1 MLDIS
6 RGEGVPL
13 PGESWLLGSSSVRV
27 PHSRRTLTA
36 ITRPATVGSWRR
48 WSLIHDYA
56 RRYSA
61 HDAEGVTDLCVWP
74 FVAIRG
80 GEAIHLADRAAV
92 RDHFA
97 AMMDAYRGQ
106 GAAVWSPVEIDSHP
120 LGEHAT
126 FETVRWNALDSN
138 GNVLRDTQTTYHL
151 LAAPEKAEGWRFL
164 SYTNHF

>member
-1 MLDIS
+1 VA
-6 RGEGVPL
+6 EV
-13 PGESWLLGSSSVRV
+13 E
-27 PHSRRTLTA
+27 
-36 ITRPATVGSWRR
+36 
-48 WSLIHDYA
+48 SLIHDYA
-56 RRYSA
+56 RRYTA

-164 SYTNHF
+164 SCTNHF